1 MENEQ
6 ENENKNKH
14 ESSSLLIV
22 PIDDVTNKKEPL
34 RSKRFMALS
43 GTIAAATTTAAV
55 VVLTHHSSGAA
66 IVTPIVS
73 TLSSLLGTGRKQ
85 GESCGGFLEWN
96 RQCNNGLSCFTGGH
110 SGSGRYCVPNGQEY
124 ACCGYDS
131 GEAAGIDCSSGL
143 SCMGTFSGKSPIS
156 DGVDTC
162 YNANN
167 VKTAKFAK
175 TGSCNVN
182 NGEPANQFVPYHG
195 GDMVP

>member
-14 ESSSLLIV
+14 ESSSLLFV
-22 PIDDVTNKKEPL
+22 PIDDVTNKKEPR

-110 SGSGRYCVPNGQEY
+110 SGSGRYCVPNGQKY
-124 ACCGYDS
+124 ACCGYGS
-131 GEAAGIDCSSGL
+131 GEAAGIDCLAGL
-143 SCMGTFSGKSPIS
+143 SCRGIIDSDSPT
-156 DGVDTC
+156 VDTC
-162 YNANN
+162 YTTNWGSLD
-167 VKTAKFAK
+167 KLAK